1 MKKFRVIIAGSRS
14 YDDYNTLA
22 EECDRILSLKV
33 KDADTKIVVVS
44 GHASGADALG
54 ERYAQERGLQLETF
68 PADWTKFGRA
78 AGPIRNAQMASVA
91 HALIAFPK
99 AGEQTGGRRTWL
111 TWLFA
116 RVYRLE
122 LLVKF
127 KY

>member
-14 YDDYNTLA
+14 YDDYNTLT

-33 KDADTKIVVVS
+33 VDADTEIVVVS

-54 ERYAQERGLQLETF
+54 ERYAQERGFGLETF

-99 AGEQTGGRRTWL
+99 AGEVNRGTKNMVDLAVRKGLQIRIIG
-111 TWLFA
+111 
-116 RVYRLE
+116 
-122 LLVKF
+122 KI
-127 KY
+127 

>member
-1 MKKFRVIIAGSRS
+1 MKKFRIIIAGSRS

-33 KDADTKIVVVS
+33 KDADTEIVVVS

-54 ERYAQERGLQLETF
+54 ERYAQERGFGLETF

-78 AGPIRNAQMASVA
+78 AGPVRNAQMASVA

-99 AGEQTGGRRTWL
+99 AGEQNRGTKNMVDLAVRKGLQIRIIG
-111 TWLFA
+111 
-116 RVYRLE
+116 
-122 LLVKF
+122 KI
-127 KY
+127 